1 MRNRPT
7 LSLIAAAFL
16 CAAYHA
22 PSCAAEKP
30 GIPFHFPKTIGDLP
44 LAEIRQPTETN
55 RATRVFYGVPGIT
68 LTLYIFGSAPEAPDG
83 IESPQLNKEFE
94 EAKQSVQDP
103 RAWVEAK
110 LVHEGTVD
118 LGVAPHRIPARE
130 AVFNVKSQDD
140 SAISCLCLT
149 AAQGLYFKIRY
160 TVDRSQQKVGE
171 QQLAHIYRAVGELIE
186 SVGERKGGPA

>member
-1 MRNRPT
+1 MWNRPT

-44 LAEIRQPTETN
+44 
-55 RATRVFYGVPGIT
+55 
-68 LTLYIFGSAPEAPDG
+68 APEAPDG

-118 LGVAPHRIPARE
+118 LGVAPHRIPAR
-130 AVFNVKSQDD
+130 SGT
-140 SAISCLCLT
+140 L
-149 AAQGLYFKIRY
+149 
-160 TVDRSQQKVGE
+160 
-171 QQLAHIYRAVGELIE
+171 
-186 SVGERKGGPA
+186 

>member
-1 MRNRPT
+1 MWNRPT

-16 CAAYHA
+16 CAASHA

-30 GIPFHFPKTIGDLP
+30 GVPFHFPKTIGDLP

-130 AVFNVKSQDD
+130 
-140 SAISCLCLT
+140 SAEGRRT
-149 AAQGLYFKIRY
+149 AATAYLSSRRRA
-160 TVDRSQQKVGE
+160 DRECQ
-171 QQLAHIYRAVGELIE
+171 RA
-186 SVGERKGGPA
+186 KGRPRLKARRTEEPGDCDA